1 MTLTRL
7 SRTVQPR
14 FPDLVLGACVLGFA
28 FLAVELSLE
37 NHYRQGTQII
47 GFSATLVGLVLSL
60 LAFSNAAR
68 VRTVVLVL
76 LGLLALTGLYGLIEH
91 RETRT
96 EDAAK
101 FAQRQAQTT
110 SAQTSPAQTSPTQTA
125 AQGAGGAEGGSGP
138 RVFRSNIPVLSPLS
152 LSGLAG
158 LAMISMLARG
168 NSGERRRSCR
178 L

>member
-14 FPDLVLGACVLGFA
+14 FPDLVLSACVLGFG
-28 FLAVELSLE
+28 FLAVELYLE
-37 NHYRQGTQII
+37 NHYSKGTQII
-47 GFSATLVGLVLSL
+47 GFSATLVGVVLSL
-60 LAFSNAAR
+60 LAFSNAPR

-76 LGLLALTGLYGLIEH
+76 LGLLALTGLYGLKEH

-101 FAQRQAQTT
+101 FAQRQAQTAATT
-110 SAQTSPAQTSPTQTA
+110 SATATPAVSPSAQRAPGT
-125 AQGAGGAEGGSGP
+125 EGGGGP

-152 LSGLAG
+152 LSGLAA
-158 LAMISMLARG
+158 LAMASMLARG
-168 NSGERRRSCR
+168 KPEERRRSVHP
-178 L
+178 

>member
-14 FPDLVLGACVLGFA
+14 FPDLVLGACALGFG
-28 FLAVELSLE
+28 FLAIELYLE
-37 NHYRQGTQII
+37 QHYRQGSQII

-68 VRTVVLVL
+68 VRTVVLAL
-76 LGLLALTGLYGLIEH
+76 LGLLALTGLYGLKEH

-101 FAQRQAQTT
+101 FAQQQAQT
-110 SAQTSPAQTSPTQTA
+110 AAPTTA
-125 AQGAGGAEGGSGP
+125 GTTAPGSTTPGSTPGASGP

-152 LSGLAG
+152 LSGLAA

-168 NSGERRRSCR
+168 KPEERWGSGHS
-178 L
+178 